1 MINEGRCPVSAEE
14 LRIAV
19 VCPVRLQELLE
30 QLETAGSKVEEHV
43 NVLTVTVMCV
53 CVCVKWVIV

>member
-30 QLETAGSKVEEHV
+30 QLETAGSKVEERV

-53 CVCVKWVIV
+53 C